1 MAATAE
7 QLAAVRAAFEEA
19 TGRAPDGVW
28 SAPGRVNLVGEH
40 TDYNDGFVLPV
51 AIDRRTVVAAA
62 RRSDDVLRCWSAQ
75 MEGTAECRL
84 GQIGPGRASGWSAYP
99 QGAAWALTQ
108 RGVVLGGV
116 DLMVDS
122 KVPPGAGLASSA
134 ALIGAVALAL
144 GELHGAHLTRLELAR
159 AGQEAEW
166 RMAGAPVGVM
176 DHMVAVLGRTGH
188 ALFLDTRSMD
198 HEAVPLGLAE
208 DGLALVVI
216 DTGASHR
223 LADGAYASRRRSCQ
237 LAARLLGVPALRD
250 VSVEGLEAA
259 RDQLDE
265 TLFRRVRHVVT
276 ENARVLEAVALLED
290 GRADSLGPLLGRS
303 HSSLRDDFE
312 VSAPELDLAVAA
324 AEAAGALGARLT
336 GAGFGGSALALVPFD
351 RYRTVRAEVMRAFAR
366 SGFAEPSV
374 FTVETG
380 GGAEREG

>member
-259 RDQLDE
+259 RYQLDE

-303 HSSLRDDFE
+303 HSSLSDDFE

-366 SGFAEPSV
+366 SGFAEPFV